1 MKSIQLSAEQQTQ
14 DLFQRKTLNEIR
26 QIESHYRND
35 IENKKHQLRTHI
47 GYENLILLLFAICLM
62 LIL

>member
-14 DLFQRKTLNEIR
+14 DLFQRKGLNEIR

-47 GYENLILLLFAICLM
+47 GYEKIFLLRFYFIVLV
-62 LIL
+62 